1 MRSTILQKVA
11 EVGRTLL
18 DEGPASLF
26 RKIREYIRYNL
37 DSKWHFVYLQ
47 FELEK
52 EFSRIPMSE
61 TLTVR
66 VASTADTG
74 RIRSELFPEMK
85 GEQSYEK
92 KYFDLLGRDGV
103 RCFVAESEGRFVHY
117 SWVFLDAQASP
128 MVEVPFDQL
137 NLRSGD
143 VYIGPVFTVPGT
155 RGFIYPQVLSS
166 IVRYLKEYPGATR
179 IVLFVW
185 GKNPAAV
192 SFYKRLGFSEIDNSQ
207 PRTGWSLLRKI
218 FISKQ

>member
-1 MRSTILQKVA
+1 
-11 EVGRTLL
+11 VGRTLL
-18 DEGPASLF
+18 EEGPASLF
-26 RKIREYIRYNL
+26 LKIREYIRYNL

-66 VASTADTG
+66 VASTADTA

-85 GEQSYEK
+85 GEQSNEK
-92 KYFDLLGRDGV
+92 KYFDLLGQNSV

-117 SWVFLDAQASP
+117 SWVFMDAQASP
-128 MVEVPFDQL
+128 MVDVPFDRR
-137 NLRSGD
+137 NLRPGD
-143 VYIGPVFTVPGT
+143 VYIGPIFTVPGA

-166 IVRYLKEYPGATR
+166 IVRYLKECPGPTR
-179 IVLFVW
+179 IVLFVY
-185 GKNPAAV
+185 GRNPAAV

-207 PRTGWSLLRKI
+207 PRTVWSLLRKKPI
-218 FISKQ
+218 AKR